1 MKHAFLLVFLVSAFL
16 GSCQT
21 KRTAVDFQKMDW
33 LVGTWKGVSDGQV
46 FYEQWRKASD
56 TEFDNVNYSICGGD
70 TIRGGSA
77 RIVMKNG
84 KIFYTDDQFAWD
96 LIDITDSVIVFDN
109 PERAERFTFSKMS
122 GGDWNAVLQ
131 YGQRKVEYQL
141 SRSPS
146 IAALLQQKRS
156 VLEGYYEGAIEFM
169 GKNLSTSIRFFHHD
183 ARQTATVTT
192 PSSLQ
197 LDMPADEVCYDS
209 PFVRLRLRDG
219 AQFLELSAEFYGDS
233 IKGRLTGEIPATVS
247 LKRSTIAQKQPG
259 YHIVSFTVK
268 NEGVVLPADLYVPDK
283 GEPAG
288 VVVMIPGSGRHI
300 KEEYKGWAD
309 VLASRGV
316 AVLTYTKRNVSA
328 ISGLQIR
335 NASSDIALPGQLES
349 DIAAIV
355 GVLKKRSDIN
365 PRKIGLFG
373 FSQGAVFAPVVASQD
388 TGISFIVAVSGNVT
402 TDKEYIIYQSV
413 NRLKQQGF
421 GEAAVS
427 ETISIWNELFRYAR
441 DKKDGDRIQRKLDLA
456 YQEGF
461 GQAGLPRQLPNDD
474 EIRYLTT
481 WNSFEHDPAPYWRNL
496 SVPAYVVFGGK
507 DLYIPVER
515 SSEILEKLYK
525 DRSPLLTLKVYPDA
539 NHFIK
544 KIIDRNNFDFPRFAD
559 HYVQDLVS
567 WIQRQAR

>member
-1 MKHAFLLVFLVSAFL
+1 
-16 GSCQT
+16 
-21 KRTAVDFQKMDW
+21 
-33 LVGTWKGVSDGQV
+33 
-46 FYEQWRKASD
+46 
-56 TEFDNVNYSICGGD
+56 
-70 TIRGGSA
+70 
-77 RIVMKNG
+77 
-84 KIFYTDDQFAWD
+84 
-96 LIDITDSVIVFDN
+96 
-109 PERAERFTFSKMS
+109 
-122 GGDWNAVLQ
+122 
-131 YGQRKVEYQL
+131 
-141 SRSPS
+141 
-146 IAALLQQKRS
+146 
-156 VLEGYYEGAIEFM
+156 
-169 GKNLSTSIRFFHHD
+169 
-183 ARQTATVTT
+183 
-192 PSSLQ
+192 
-197 LDMPADEVCYDS
+197 
-209 PFVRLRLRDG
+209 
-219 AQFLELSAEFYGDS
+219 
-233 IKGRLTGEIPATVS
+233 
-247 LKRSTIAQKQPG
+247 
-259 YHIVSFTVK
+259 
-268 NEGVVLPADLYVPDK
+268 
-283 GEPAG
+283 
-288 VVVMIPGSGRHI
+288 MIPGSGRHI

-316 AVLTYTKRNVSA
+316 AVLTYTKRDVST

-402 TDKEYIIYQSV
+402 TDKEYIIFQSV

-421 GEAAVS
+421 GETAVS

-441 DKKDGDRIQRKLDLA
+441 DKTGGDRIQRKLDLA

-461 GQAGLPRQLPNDD
+461 GQAGLPRQLPTDD

-496 SVPAYVVFGGK
+496 SVPAYVVFGAK

-525 DRSPLLTLKVYPDA
+525 DRSSLLTLKVYPDA

-544 KIIDRNNFDFPRFAD
+544 KTIDRNNFDFPRFAD

-567 WIQRQAR
+567 WIQRHTR